1 MTKHLQSKYR
11 DTRIQPYELGK
22 LTPMDL
28 HSDNRWQTRD
38 LSSVITN
45 GLWYPIALYKVTLEW
60 WHGPFTKWRPKVNNY
75 IDPIVN
81 EDGLIWAVK
90 MGSNRY
96 QCAVHLG
103 YDTIDAIMFDHPD
116 DCVKLTVWF
125 RECDPLNNK
134 NAPAYT
140 GAYEYKNVI

>member
-1 MTKHLQSKYR
+1 MTMHLISQYR
-11 DTRIQPYELGK
+11 DPRIKQYELKK

-28 HSDNRWQTRD
+28 HSDNRWQIRD
-38 LSSVITN
+38 LPSVITN
-45 GLWYPIALYKVTLEW
+45 GLWYPIALYKVTPEW
-60 WHGPFTKWRPKVNNY
+60 WNGPFTKWRPKVNNY
-75 IDPIVN
+75 IDPVVN

-140 GAYEYKNVI
+140 GAYGY